1 MSRFALL
8 FRYLKQGGNLA
19 EDVWPRLCHPST
31 GFQSHRIGHTSGA
44 ARGEESPVGLMQSAI
59 DSCPFHLECC
69 LFPNYIGSL
78 LIRPHRNKM

>member
-31 GFQSHRIGHTSGA
+31 GFQSHRIGHTTGA
-44 ARGEESPVGLMQSAI
+44 TRGEERPVGWCRM
-59 DSCPFHLECC
+59 
-69 LFPNYIGSL
+69 
-78 LIRPHRNKM
+78 